1 MRLTLTQQVIIKEI
15 RKAGSITPARVMQIT
30 GCVYRDRMDYVWQT
44 LGRMVKAGMI
54 RRVDKHKFELAEAGN
69 D

>member
-1 MRLTLTQQVIIKEI
+1 MRKTLTQQVIIAEV

-54 RRVDKHKFELAEAGN
+54 RRVDKHKFELAEVAK
-69 D
+69 

>member
-1 MRLTLTQQVIIKEI
+1 MRKTLTQQVIIAEI
-15 RKAGSITPARVMQIT
+15 REAGSITPSRVMEIT

-54 RRVDKHKFELAEAGN
+54 RRVDKHRFELVEVAK
-69 D
+69 